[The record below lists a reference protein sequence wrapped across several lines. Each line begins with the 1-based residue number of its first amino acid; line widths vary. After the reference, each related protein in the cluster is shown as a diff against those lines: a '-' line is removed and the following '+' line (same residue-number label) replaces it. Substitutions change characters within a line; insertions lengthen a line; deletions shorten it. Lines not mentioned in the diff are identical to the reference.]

1 MRKSA
6 FTDKEILEILT
17 QAETPVSPKDLC
29 ERYGV
34 SVQTFYRW
42 RRKYGARV
50 QQRSS
55 QRVKDLEEE
64 NARLK
69 ELVVEKELMIKKL
82 RASGEKSRHH

>member
-42 RRKYGARV
+42 RRKYGGME
-50 QQRSS
+50 SS
-55 QRVKDLEEE
+55 QVRRVKELEEE
-64 NARLK
+64 NRRLK
-69 ELVVEKELMIKKL
+69 QLAGEQALVIETMKEFQKKKGW
-82 RASGEKSRHH
+82 A